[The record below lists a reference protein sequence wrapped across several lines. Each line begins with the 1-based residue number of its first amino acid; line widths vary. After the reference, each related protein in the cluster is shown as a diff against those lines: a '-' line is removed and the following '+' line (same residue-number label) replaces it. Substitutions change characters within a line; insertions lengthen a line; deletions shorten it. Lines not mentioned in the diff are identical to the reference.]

1 MSSMNI
7 QSENLSSS
15 GVSPEGRHT
24 SAINSHRRISPAERW
39 LLIAEKAYSSVQRR
53 GFVGGDPFVDWA
65 EAEREV
71 DASYDTEGMQ
81 LFLTDDVERLY
92 EQVKRVFGGFGLGY
106 LNLDTILEKHREGLD
121 ILTEYNRLWKE
132 RTSMLAYQQ
141 TALFQ
146 DAVNDA
152 MGTLQ
157 AFSQGRVDIEGFARR
172 AELSARTM
180 ENILSYFKDL
190 TESVSALS
198 SGQKNGDS
206 RG

>member
-1 MSSMNI
+1 M
-7 QSENLSSS
+7 
-15 GVSPEGRHT
+15 
-24 SAINSHRRISPAERW
+24 
-39 LLIAEKAYSSVQRR
+39 
-53 GFVGGDPFVDWA
+53 
-65 EAEREV
+65 
-71 DASYDTEGMQ
+71 
-81 LFLTDDVERLY
+81 TDDVERLY

-206 RG
+206 RV